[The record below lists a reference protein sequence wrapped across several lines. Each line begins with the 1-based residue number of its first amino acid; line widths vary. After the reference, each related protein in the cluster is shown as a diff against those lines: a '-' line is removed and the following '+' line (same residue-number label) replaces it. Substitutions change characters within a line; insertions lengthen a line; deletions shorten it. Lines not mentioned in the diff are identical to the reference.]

1 MGPIDNKPVNSPG
14 YFHHIDD
21 ASKTSTALRSTFNP
35 SPNNK
40 ITNMLARHHMPRAA
54 GMVNAVRDL
63 DLSIRKSWSQRRLDS
78 ARSKLEKMTGA
89 EEKPGAFD
97 LQRQRAEQ
105 HEHNIRRLNGKQF
118 IGQDARAGRLDHQTV
133 SELDEALQS
142 HLQGKGYVPLS
153 GLSDAKPES
162 VRSRYL
168 SDINDNH
175 RIKVHSDG
183 PPRLASYVANR
194 VSAAYDRGAS
204 GAASRTRSTLQ
215 HALVGIQGAALS
227 VKGAVAGSL
236 IESKHLDAGGRA
248 RMDVRA
254 ARSEQKRTM
263 LQASLKGNEVLKQAY
278 RDVVEEQAKS
288 ARARFAPSDNPDQ
301 PSYVVRSAGDG
312 KAPPQTRSWERR
324 INQLRQQ
331 PDVAPAAATL
341 ESQSTGYSTDGSID
355 KPDAEQGAPR
365 KPGRL
370 ARFALAASNLRN
382 KRDLHKASGDMT
394 LVFAKVIGVNS
405 EQQHAAHMRDLKQSL
420 TASDKAG
427 HKYVARRSLLQ
438 GTLIE
443 TLAKPEMREMLDRSF
458 PTQRRVHDDLPWQ
471 SRPTRPTPRDDEEA

>member
-14 YFHHIDD
+14 YFHRSDD
-21 ASKTSTALRSTFNP
+21 ASKTATALRSTFNP

-63 DLSIRKSWSQRRLDS
+63 DLSIRKSWNQRRLDS
-78 ARSKLEKMTGA
+78 ARSKLGKMTGA

-97 LQRQRAEQ
+97 LQRQRAAEQ
-105 HEHNIRRLNGKQF
+105 QVEQREHNIRRLNGKQL
-118 IGQDARAGRLDHQTV
+118 IGQDAKAGRLDHQTV
-133 SELDEALQS
+133 SELNEALQS
-142 HLQGKGYVPLS
+142 HLKGKDYVPLS

-168 SDINDNH
+168 NEINDNH

-183 PPRLASYVANR
+183 PPQLASYVANR

-204 GAASRTRSTLQ
+204 GVASRTLSTLQ

-236 IESKHLDAGGRA
+236 AESKYLDAGGRA

-278 RDVVEEQAKS
+278 RDVVEEQARS

-301 PSYVVRSAGDG
+301 PRYVVRASAEDG

-331 PDVAPAAATL
+331 PD
-341 ESQSTGYSTDGSID
+341 
-355 KPDAEQGAPR
+355 AEQGMPR

-370 ARFALAASNLRN
+370 ARFALATSNLRN
-382 KRDLHKASGDMT
+382 KRAVHKAGGDM
-394 LVFAKVIGVNS
+394 LLAAVKLNGINS
-405 EQQHAAHMRDLKQSL
+405 DEQNAASMRKMEQSA
-420 TASDKAG
+420 TAYDKAG

-458 PTQRRVHDDLPWQ
+458 PTQDRVHDDLPWQ
-471 SRPTRPTPRDDEEA
+471 SRPTPRDDEEA